1 MSLEVIYVTRHGF
14 RPPWVV
20 DPSTGNYTASVRS
33 PTGLPTDPAL
43 ASHGIEQANDLAEY
57 LLELDPPIEQVY
69 SSPYYR
75 CMQTIQPFVRKLRR
89 FQTQP
94 SGNVSVTSN
103 PEIRVDL
110 GLSEW
115 YGLAHFEHP
124 SSAPLDK
131 LQSLFP
137 ELDAR
142 YASSPAPSPYGESL
156 PQLHDRVA
164 RTIDFI
170 IRRSDREGHKA
181 IVICT
186 HAAVVIAL
194 GRVLTGQAE
203 KDFGAFTCGLSK
215 YRRRQRHSAV
225 QASLKSDSKTDT
237 NAIIPAARD
246 DGKIREA
253 RSKAFSRND
262 PAGNVDLQPHDSMSP
277 DLESSR
283 RVNSG
288 LYGGWICEL
297 DSECSFLR
305 GGEERGWKFSGDES
319 FIETDD
325 NSVWPSTAASNSNT
339 TVEEGGSATSNS
351 HLNSAVDKSKL

>member
-14 RPPWVV
+14 RSPWAV
-20 DPSTGNYTASVRS
+20 DPSTGNYTASIRS

-43 ASHGIEQANDLAEY
+43 ASHGIEQANELAEY
-57 LLELDPPIEQVY
+57 LLGLDPPIEQVY

-75 CMQTIQPFVRKLRR
+75 CMQTIQPFIRKLRHL
-89 FQTQP
+89 QTQ
-94 SGNVSVTSN
+94 SAGNVSGDPHS
-103 PEIRVDL
+103 EIRVDL

-115 YGLAHFEHP
+115 YGLAHFDHP
-124 SSAPLDK
+124 SSAPLNK

-137 ELDAR
+137 ELDAS
-142 YASSPAPSPYGESL
+142 YASSPAPSRRGETL

-164 RTIDFI
+164 EAIDFI
-170 IRRSDREGHKA
+170 IRRSDQEGHKA
-181 IVICT
+181 VLVCT

-215 YRRRQRHSAV
+215 YRRRRSAI
-225 QASLKSDSKTDT
+225 QASIESKCKAETDDL
-237 NAIIPAARD
+237 IPAARV
-246 DGKIREA
+246 DGEIREA
-253 RSKAFSRND
+253 KTD
-262 PAGNVDLQPHDSMSP
+262 PASNVDLQPHDSISP
-277 DLESSR
+277 DLGSLG
-283 RVNSG
+283 RVCSG
-288 LYGGWICEL
+288 LYGGWTCEL

-325 NSVWPSTAASNSNT
+325 NTVWPSTAASKIDT
-339 TVEEGGSATSNS
+339 AIEEGRTASSDCHINPV
-351 HLNSAVDKSKL
+351 VDRSKL